1 MLMMVNHSFNTQPS
15 MGKAAELPSGA
26 AGETNKPELSWNF
39 FGSPGDNILINCN
52 EQRLNK

>member
-1 MLMMVNHSFNTQPS
+1 